1 MNNLA
6 QPNWLVSKENSNL
19 PIESTTRSENV
30 QKTLDSYGN
39 PASFIRIFSPKV
51 QMYAAEHKRNAFLG
65 KAPSLAIIRET
76 YGKNLLESVLEL
88 HIEDLNDFCGTDK
101 KIEGLQSQ
109 QLASMI
115 ATEYYYM
122 KISEVALFF
131 YYFKTGRYGKFYG
144 AMDALT
150 IMEAIHLFAEERRNE
165 ISRFRAEDEAKERE
179 KRYQQWQQNAITREE
194 YLRQKA
200 ERQKSILI
208 QNIVNKTA

>member
-1 MNNLA
+1 M
-6 QPNWLVSKENSNL
+6 QIV
-19 PIESTTRSENV
+19 STTRSENV
-30 QKTLDSYGN
+30 QKTIDSYGSA
-39 PASFIRIFSPKV
+39 ASFIRIFSPKV
-51 QMYAAEHKRNAFLG
+51 QIYAAEHKRNAFLG

-76 YGKNLLESVLEL
+76 YGKKLLESVLEL

-115 ATEYYYM
+115 ATDYYYM

-131 YYFKTGRYGKFYG
+131 YNFKSGRYGKFYG

-179 KRYQQWQQNAITREE
+179 KRYQHWQQNAITREE
-194 YLRQKA
+194 YLRQK
-200 ERQKSILI
+200 K
-208 QNIVNKTA
+208 NG